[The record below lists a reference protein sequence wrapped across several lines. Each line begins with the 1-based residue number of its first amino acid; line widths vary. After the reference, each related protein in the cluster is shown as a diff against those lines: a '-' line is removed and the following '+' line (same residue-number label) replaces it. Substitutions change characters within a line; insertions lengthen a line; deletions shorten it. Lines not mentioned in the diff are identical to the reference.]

1 MFDGDKVF
9 PQQTVPGGGSDPEGL
24 ERGVE
29 LGRQGKGDDGRKSCI
44 EKEGFLE
51 DKDESRFSDFVA
63 PVWGQTGDPD
73 LSSPD

>member
-1 MFDGDKVF
+1 
-9 PQQTVPGGGSDPEGL
+9 
-24 ERGVE
+24 
-29 LGRQGKGDDGRKSCI
+29 LGRQGKGDDGLKSCI